1 MDTAGRRY
9 LVCFLACV
17 GLVLG
22 AVSFL
27 NYQVDPYLLHQWDS
41 PLLQRPRQ
49 LNEKL
54 GAWAKTYAVA
64 RYRPAI
70 IYIGNSRT
78 EMGLP
83 TRVRAL
89 FDGKRIFNSAVS
101 GASIGDAIRL
111 AEHAA
116 RVSRVE
122 TMVWGIDAPT
132 FSLDMGAARVEDS
145 LTGARHGFF
154 VQRALVNLKR
164 GLTLDMTQDSVR
176 ILTGH
181 AGDTC
186 RSNLA
191 VYGQRDET
199 CTLKGIKH
207 WLGTKDA
214 IPVRLQEFG
223 DGLGPT
229 PPSTP
234 ALDASIGKLC
244 RSGTRLRL
252 YINPTHALTL
262 YALHWRG
269 KWDAMQA
276 WQRGL
281 VRLVERHRAQGCD
294 VRLHDFSGFNSI
306 TTEATPLVSG
316 KPDMHYYWEVSH
328 YRDNVGRLILARLF
342 GGDTPAPADFGV
354 ELTQASIDAHQAA
367 TRAARE
373 RYRVEHAREA
383 AYAQRVLDGPLIRR

>member
-1 MDTAGRRY
+1 MDTSGRRY
-9 LVCFLACV
+9 LACFLACV
-17 GLVLG
+17 FLVLG
-22 AVSFL
+22 GISLL

-41 PLLQRPRQ
+41 PLVQRPRQ

-78 EMGLP
+78 ELGLP
-83 TRVRAL
+83 TGVRTL
-89 FDGKRIFNSAVS
+89 FDGKSIFNSAVS

-154 VQRALVNLKR
+154 AQRALVNLKR
-164 GLTLDMTQDSVR
+164 GLTLDMTEDSVR
-176 ILTGH
+176 ILTGN
-181 AGDTC
+181 AGDVC

-191 VYGQRDET
+191 RYGQRDET
-199 CTLKGIKH
+199 CTLKGIRH

-223 DGLGPT
+223 DGQGPT
-229 PPSTP
+229 PPSIP
-234 ALDASIGKLC
+234 AFDASLAKLC
-244 RSGTRLRL
+244 SSGVRLRM

-281 VRLVERHRAQGCD
+281 VRITERHRQHGCD
-294 VRLHDFSGFNSI
+294 VRLVDFSGFNSI

-342 GGDTPAPADFGV
+342 GGDTPPPADFGV
-354 ELTQASIDAHQAA
+354 ELTQANIDAHHAA
-367 TRAARE
+367 TRAARD
-373 RYRVEHAREA
+373 RYRLEHAREA
-383 AYAQRVLDGPLIRR
+383 AYTERVLDGPLIRR

>member
-17 GLVLG
+17 FLVLG
-22 AVSFL
+22 GISLL

-41 PLLQRPRQ
+41 PLVQRPRQ

-78 EMGLP
+78 ELGLP
-83 TRVRAL
+83 TGVRAL
-89 FDGKRIFNSAVS
+89 FDGKSIFNSAVS

-116 RVSRVE
+116 KVSRVE

-154 VQRALVNLKR
+154 AQRALVNLKR
-164 GLTLDMTQDSVR
+164 GLTLDMTEDSVR
-176 ILTGH
+176 ILTGN
-181 AGDTC
+181 AGDVC
-186 RSNLA
+186 RSNLSR
-191 VYGQRDET
+191 YGQRDET
-199 CTLKGIKH
+199 CTLKGIRH

-223 DGLGPT
+223 DGQGPT
-229 PPSTP
+229 QPSIP
-234 ALDASIGKLC
+234 AFDASIAKLC
-244 RSGTRLRL
+244 SSGVRLRM

-269 KWDAMQA
+269 KWEAMQA

-281 VRLVERHRAQGCD
+281 VQITERHRRHGCD

-342 GGDTPAPADFGV
+342 GGDTQPPADFGV
-354 ELTQASIDAHQAA
+354 ELTQANIDAHHAA
-367 TRAARE
+367 TRAARD
-373 RYRVEHAREA
+373 RYRLEHAREA
-383 AYAQRVLDGPLIRR
+383 AYTERVLDGPLIRR

>member
-1 MDTAGRRY
+1 MDAAARRY

-17 GLVLG
+17 GLALG
-22 AVSFL
+22 AVSLL

-49 LNEKL
+49 INEKL

-83 TRVRAL
+83 TGVRAL
-89 FDGKRIFNSAVS
+89 FDGKRVFNSAVS
-101 GASIGDAIRL
+101 GASVGDAIRL

-116 RVSRVE
+116 RVSPVE

-132 FSLDMGAARVEDS
+132 FSLEMGAARVEDS
-145 LTGARHGFF
+145 LTGAGRGFF
-154 VQRALVNLKR
+154 ARRALVNLQR
-164 GLTLDMTQDSVR
+164 GLTVDMTQDSLR

-186 RSNLA
+186 RSSLA

-199 CTLKGIKH
+199 CTRKGIAH
-207 WLGTKDA
+207 WLGTRDA

-223 DGLGPT
+223 DGAGPT

-234 ALDASIGKLC
+234 ALDASIGNLC
-244 RSGTRLRL
+244 RPGLRLRL

-276 WQRGL
+276 WQRAL
-281 VRLVERHRAQGCD
+281 VQVAERHRQRGCD
-294 VRLHDFSGFNSI
+294 VRLVDFSGFNSI

-342 GGDTPAPADFGV
+342 GGGTPAPADFGV
-354 ELTQASIDAHQAA
+354 ELTPANVAAHQAA
-367 TRAARE
+367 MRAARD
-373 RYRVEHAREA
+373 RYRVEHARET
-383 AYAQRVLDGPLIRR
+383 AYAQQVLDGPLIRR